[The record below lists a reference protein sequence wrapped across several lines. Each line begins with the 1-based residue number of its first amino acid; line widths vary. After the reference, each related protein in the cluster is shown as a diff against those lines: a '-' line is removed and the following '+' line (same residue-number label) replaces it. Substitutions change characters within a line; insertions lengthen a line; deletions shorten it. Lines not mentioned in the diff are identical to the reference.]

1 MPGPMEPGIHIPWW
15 HLMTGSTMLASARTT
30 GLLSCKETVV
40 QVLVTLLDTLAGLYV
55 NFL

>member
-1 MPGPMEPGIHIPWW
+1 MEPGIHIPWW